1 MKSSLVKT
9 NNTFL
14 FFLILLSQ
22 ITFGQTFSESEIYGK
37 IIVDSIA
44 VEGVNIVNTSNEK
57 AVSSDKNGMFSIF
70 AKEGDVLVISAVN
83 LITFYKELNKQD
95 FLKVVVLIKMD
106 IENFALKKV
115 LIIEYSRIT
124 AENLGIIP
132 FGQKRYTAAERRL
145 KTAGD
150 FKPIMLLGLIGGSM
164 PLDPLIN
171 MINGRTKKLKK
182 EVFLERKELNLKL
195 LATLFKDK
203 FFVEKLKIPSGYVE
217 GFKYYVVENE
227 KFTNILSSK
236 NLIST
241 EFLLAE
247 LATKYNEIIA
257 CENE

>member
-1 MKSSLVKT
+1 
-9 NNTFL
+9 
-14 FFLILLSQ
+14 
-22 ITFGQTFSESEIYGK
+22 
-37 IIVDSIA
+37 
-44 VEGVNIVNTSNEK
+44 
-57 AVSSDKNGMFSIF
+57 
-70 AKEGDVLVISAVN
+70 
-83 LITFYKELNKQD
+83 
-95 FLKVVVLIKMD
+95 
-106 IENFALKKV
+106 
-115 LIIEYSRIT
+115 
-124 AENLGIIP
+124 
-132 FGQKRYTAAERRL
+132 
-145 KTAGD
+145 
-150 FKPIMLLGLIGGSM
+150 MLLGLLGGSM

-182 EVFLERKELNLKL
+182 EVVLERKELNLKL

-217 GFKYYVVENE
+217 GFKYYVIENE